1 VYLNVV
7 MDFIP
12 DTLYRVMKQY
22 IKMKQMVPP
31 LLVKLYSYQL
41 MRSIAYIHAVGIC
54 HRDIKPQN
62 VLVDTNSHILKLCD
76 FGSAKKL
83 VPGEP
88 NVSYICSRYY
98 RAPELIFGNANYTT

>member
-1 VYLNVV
+1 
-7 MDFIP
+7 
-12 DTLYRVMKQY
+12 
-22 IKMKQMVPP
+22 MKQMVPG
-31 LLVKLYSYQL
+31 LLIKLLAYQL
-41 MRSIAYIHAVGIC
+41 IRSIAYIHAVGIC

-98 RAPELIFGNANYTT
+98 RAPELIFGNSNYTT

>member
-1 VYLNVV
+1 

-54 HRDIKPQN
+54 HRDIKP
-62 VLVDTNSHILKLCD
+62 
-76 FGSAKKL
+76 
-83 VPGEP
+83 
-88 NVSYICSRYY
+88 
-98 RAPELIFGNANYTT
+98 